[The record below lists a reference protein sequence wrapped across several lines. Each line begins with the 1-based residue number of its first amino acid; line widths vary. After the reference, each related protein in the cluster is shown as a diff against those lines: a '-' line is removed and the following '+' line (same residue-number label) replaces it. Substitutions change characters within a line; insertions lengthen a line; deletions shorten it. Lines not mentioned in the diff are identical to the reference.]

1 MKGLSWVQKFRLS
14 MSKKRLTKR
23 FEKTILADRYKSD
36 RQKELNKKVDETSVI
51 KKISK
56 KDYREY
62 DIQYYAVAL
71 SKTDSSGN
79 TKKVSAKKKQEYKTE
94 INKYAKKAAK
104 AKDFTKAYRKQR

>member
-1 MKGLSWVQKFRLS
+1 MKLQ
-14 MSKKRLTKR
+14 
-23 FEKTILADRYKSD
+23 
-36 RQKELNKKVDETSVI
+36 VI

-104 AKDFTKAYRKQR
+104 AKDFTKLIGSKDMTSLPFL